1 MKGSSVDSCRAPV
14 VSAGKADTK
23 KHTKDC
29 GLAREIPGILQGV
42 LAHGVLH
49 TGEKHRKEL
58 F

>member
-1 MKGSSVDSCRAPV
+1 MKGSSVDSCGAPV

-23 KHTKDC
+23 KHTKDY

-49 TGEKHRKEL
+49 TGETT
-58 F
+58 